1 MVMINGVRVFAC
13 DSLSETK
20 EVHRKPRKWVR
31 RVGYQ
36 KWREFD
42 CTYAQVPSR
51 QAIKTDDGLFMHP
64 ALIDELQAALADHRA
79 KGVV

>member
-1 MVMINGVRVFAC
+1 MVMLNGVRVFAC
-13 DSLSETK
+13 ASLTETK
-20 EVHRKPRKWVR
+20 EVHRKPRKWAR

-42 CTYAQVPSR
+42 RTYAQVPSR

-64 ALIDELQAALADHRA
+64 ALIDELQAAIAA
-79 KGVV
+79 NCSKGVV